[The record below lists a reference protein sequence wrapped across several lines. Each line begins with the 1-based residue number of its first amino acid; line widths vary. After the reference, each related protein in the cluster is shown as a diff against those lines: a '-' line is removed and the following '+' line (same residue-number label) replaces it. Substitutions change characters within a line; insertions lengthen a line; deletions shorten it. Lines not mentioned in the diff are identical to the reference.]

1 MDNSLQGP
9 KLTWKEELQVHGE
22 SWKWSAGL
30 DYLAVCSLTLLL
42 IIAESTIGFQL
53 IFLSLT

>member
-1 MDNSLQGP
+1 MNNSAQHP
-9 KLTWKEELQVHGE
+9 RMTWKEELQAHGE
-22 SWKWSAGL
+22 SWRWSAGL

-42 IIAESTIGFQL
+42 IIAESTIGFKL